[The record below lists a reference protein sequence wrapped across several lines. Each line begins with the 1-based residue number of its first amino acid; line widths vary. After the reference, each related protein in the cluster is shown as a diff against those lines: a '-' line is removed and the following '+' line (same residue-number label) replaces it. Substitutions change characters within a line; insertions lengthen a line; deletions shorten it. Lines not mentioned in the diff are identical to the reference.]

1 MMIMMKILRSLF
13 LISWNLMETCL
24 RVNQWSPPM
33 WKLTFFNLML
43 SSIMSLVISP
53 PFSAILFLEF
63 LYVSMLDMLYCTSN
77 FHNFIFSSFVFF
89 FVHLGD
95 FLDLASNTVIKFF
108 FCKSH
113 FLIAESPASF
123 NKHPILFSRLHSL
136 LLLL

>member
-1 MMIMMKILRSLF
+1 
-13 LISWNLMETCL
+13 
-24 RVNQWSPPM
+24 M

-43 SSIMSLVISP
+43 SSITSLVISP

-113 FLIAESPASF
+113 FLIAESPASLAVPS
-123 NKHPILFSRLHSL
+123 NKHPILFSWLHSL